1 MYFYNEPRSPR
12 MKRFIESYAAVFV
25 DNNAVSHKIS
35 ISLIAVPIVI
45 IPESGYEKHDIKIPH
60 E

>member
-35 ISLIAVPIVI
+35 ISLFTVTIVI
-45 IPESGYEKHDIKIPH
+45 IPEWI
-60 E
+60 